1 MYQSQ
6 MQEPASQ
13 AVGEDY
19 RPQSAQSRM
28 DAWFRSHSDLV
39 ALLAVAAGFLL
50 RVRAAAGTF
59 LNPDE
64 ALHFSVANQTSLPA
78 AYRASLTL
86 AHPPLLI
93 FLLYFWRHV
102 GTSEFV
108 LRLPSVILGT
118 AFCWIF
124 FKWVQGLVGSTA
136 GLTGLIF
143 VALLP
148 PIAALSSEVRQ
159 YSLLLF
165 FIAMAAFLLER
176 ALAKNSAALMAMSSI
191 CVWAGMLSHYS
202 GPLFAAAFGIY
213 SALCLMQRRLT
224 RTVMATWAA
233 GQLGVF
239 AAVVF
244 LYRTQISRL
253 KGSAMAE
260 QAINE
265 WLRRSY
271 FHPGYDNLVSFVVG
285 RSFAVFQFIFGQHV
299 IGDIAGL
306 FFLAGVGLLLSRRRI
321 REQVA
326 TTPWLLAIFLVS
338 PFAINCALAVT
349 GRYPYGGTRHS
360 VFLAMF
366 AFAGIGYF
374 FAAVTRQRTPIAVAT
389 AAIIVAVCY
398 AFGFHHQP
406 YMTRDDQSSA
416 RMNKAIQF
424 IRSQIPPAD
433 PILMDYQTSLMLGH
447 YLCVQQSSMRISGAG
462 LGANDFLGPRT
473 EVIPALMPTFQVLH
487 CGDHSLVLSPA
498 REWMFAPETFPRS
511 WDEFVAQNALKPGSD
526 VWVVQ
531 AGWGVGIAPELQH
544 KRSDIA
550 PADIQLFGKN
560 ISMFKLTVAQK
571 TIGFSSDSR

>member
-6 MQEPASQ
+6 MQESASQ
-13 AVGEDY
+13 AGEDY

-28 DAWFRSHSDLV
+28 DAWFQSHSDLV
-39 ALLAVAAGFLL
+39 ALLTIAAGFLL

-64 ALHFSVANQTSLPA
+64 ALHFSVSNQTSLAA

-118 AFCWIF
+118 GFCWIF
-124 FKWVQGLVGSTA
+124 SKWLKGVAGSTA
-136 GLTGLIF
+136 GLIGLIF
-143 VALLP
+143 MALLP
-148 PIAALSSEVRQ
+148 PIVALSAEVRQ

-191 CVWAGMLSHYS
+191 CVWGGMLSHYS
-202 GPLFAAAFGIY
+202 GLLFAAAFGIY
-213 SALCLMQRRLT
+213 SPLCLIQRRLK

-233 GQLGVF
+233 GQLGVV
-239 AAVVF
+239 AVVVF

-271 FHPGYDNLVSFVVG
+271 FHPGYDNLASFVVG

-306 FFLAGVGLLLSRRRI
+306 FFLAGVGLLLNKRPSRD
-321 REQVA
+321 QVA

-366 AFAGIGYF
+366 AFAGIAYF
-374 FAAVTRQRTPIAVAT
+374 FAAATRQRTQIAVAT

-406 YMTRDDQSSA
+406 YMTRNDQSSA
-416 RMNKAIQF
+416 RMSKAIEF

-447 YLCVQQSSMRISGAG
+447 YLCVQQTAMSGPG
-462 LGANDFLGPRT
+462 VGANDFMGPRT
-473 EVIPALMPTFQVLH
+473 EVIPSLMPTFQVLH

-511 WDEFVAQNALKPGSD
+511 WDEFVVQNALRPGSD

-544 KRSDIA
+544 KRSDIS
-550 PADIQLFGKN
+550 PSDIQFFGRN

-571 TIGFSSDSR
+571 TIGLSSDSR

>member
-1 MYQSQ
+1 MYRSQ

-13 AVGEDY
+13 AVGGY
-19 RPQSAQSRM
+19 RPQSAPSRM
-28 DAWFRSHSDLV
+28 EGWFRSHSDLV
-39 ALLAVAAGFLL
+39 ALLTIATGFLL

-64 ALHFSVANQTSLPA
+64 ALHFSVANQTSLAA

-124 FKWVQGLVGSTA
+124 FKWLKGVAGSAA

-148 PIAALSSEVRQ
+148 PIVALSAEVRQ

-176 ALAKNSAALMAMSSI
+176 ALAKNSAALMTMSSM
-191 CVWAGMLSHYS
+191 CVWCGMLSHYS
-202 GPLFAAAFGIY
+202 GLLFAAAFGIY
-213 SALCLMQRRLT
+213 SALCLIQRRPT
-224 RTVMATWAA
+224 QTVMATWAG
-233 GQLGVF
+233 GQLGAV
-239 AAVVF
+239 AVVVF

-260 QAINE
+260 QAMNE

-271 FHPGYDNLVSFVVG
+271 FHPGYDNLASFVVG
-285 RSFAVFQFIFGQHV
+285 RCFAVFQFIFGQHV

-306 FFLAGVGLLLSRRRI
+306 FFLGGVGLLLSRRRN
-321 REQVA
+321 REQIA
-326 TTPWLLAIFLVS
+326 TTPWLLAIFLAS

-374 FAAVTRQRTPIAVAT
+374 FAAATRQRTPIAVAT
-389 AAIIVAVCY
+389 AAILVAVCY

-416 RMNKAIQF
+416 RMGKAIEF

-447 YLCVQQSSMRISGAG
+447 YLCVRQTSISGPGVDAS
-462 LGANDFLGPRT
+462 DFLGPRT
-473 EVIPALMPTFQVLH
+473 EFVPALMPTFQVLH
-487 CGDHSLVLSPA
+487 CGDHSLILSPA

-531 AGWGVGIAPELQH
+531 AGWGVVIAPELQH
-544 KRSDIA
+544 KRSDIS
-550 PADIQLFGKN
+550 PSDIQFFGRN

-571 TIGFSSDSR
+571 TIGLSSDSR

>member
-13 AVGEDY
+13 AGEDY

-28 DAWFRSHSDLV
+28 DAWFQSHSDLV
-39 ALLAVAAGFLL
+39 ALLTIAAGFLL

-64 ALHFSVANQTSLPA
+64 ALHFSVSNQTSLAA

-118 AFCWIF
+118 GFCWIF
-124 FKWVQGLVGSTA
+124 FKWLKGVAGSTA
-136 GLTGLIF
+136 GLIGLIF
-143 VALLP
+143 MALLP
-148 PIAALSSEVRQ
+148 PIVALSAEVRQ

-191 CVWAGMLSHYS
+191 CVWGGMLSHYS
-202 GPLFAAAFGIY
+202 GLLFAAAFGIY
-213 SALCLMQRRLT
+213 SPLCLIQRRLK

-233 GQLGVF
+233 GQLGVV
-239 AAVVF
+239 AVVVF
-244 LYRTQISRL
+244 LYRTHISRL

-271 FHPGYDNLVSFVVG
+271 FHPGYDNLASFVVG

-306 FFLAGVGLLLSRRRI
+306 FFLAGVGLLLNKRPSRD
-321 REQVA
+321 QVA

-366 AFAGIGYF
+366 AFAGIAYF
-374 FAAVTRQRTPIAVAT
+374 FAAATRQRTQIAVAT

-406 YMTRDDQSSA
+406 YMTRNDQSSA
-416 RMNKAIQF
+416 RMSKAIEF

-447 YLCVQQSSMRISGAG
+447 YLCVQQTAMSGPG
-462 LGANDFLGPRT
+462 VGANDFMGPRT

-511 WDEFVAQNALKPGSD
+511 WDEFVVQNALRPGSD

-544 KRSDIA
+544 KRSDIS
-550 PADIQLFGKN
+550 PSDIQFFGRN

-571 TIGFSSDSR
+571 TIGLSSDSR